1 MICRLMAL
9 PQTRAI
15 ATVIAWLGLVL
26 VSVTP
31 AFAQSAPSIEVE
43 GLMPNTAILL
53 INGERKMLKVG
64 QTHNGVTLVQAY
76 SKTAT
81 LKVDGKQMV
90 VGLSRRVGSVY
101 KKSATRDVR
110 IQRDAQLQ
118 YRTTAQINGR
128 RLQVLVDTGANVMA
142 LSSKH
147 AQLLGIDHYKG
158 VPVSVETAGGIV
170 AAWTVTL
177 NSVDVGGIRV
187 NSVAATVLEGD
198 FPNTVLLGMTYLK
211 HVKMQENQGVITLTQ
226 LR

>member
-1 MICRLMAL
+1 M
-9 PQTRAI
+9 RAI
-15 ATVIAWLGLVL
+15 VTVTVWLGLVL
-26 VSVTP
+26 MSVAP
-31 AFAQSAPSIEVE
+31 SFAQSAPSIEVE

-53 INGERKMLKVG
+53 IDGERKMLKVG

-81 LKVDGKQMV
+81 LKVDGKPMV

-118 YRTTAQINGR
+118 YRTTAAINGR

-142 LSSKH
+142 LSAKH
-147 AQLLGIDHYKG
+147 AQLLGVDPYRG
-158 VPVSVETAGGIV
+158 VPASVETAGGIV

-177 NSVDVGGIRV
+177 SSVDVGGIRV
-187 NSVAATVLEGD
+187 NNVAATVLEGD